1 MRSFQISCFL
11 AWRGLPETHAMN
23 HHFFI
28 FRHPCPNVVIFYA
41 VYLQDS
47 DWCTRCWSESSA
59 LLCQWHH
66 SVSQRKGPKV
76 SCICFWSV
84 KWWFSALQVALKRL
98 KHDKHAYVHSETRS
112 NFHAKFIQKEIQNTT
127 KQTPFHFSKSPNCQI
142 GISNAEV
149 APCSLVDNWTLWS
162 VQSSWWNF
170 GNQTILKHKCNLM

>member
-28 FRHPCPNVVIFYA
+28 FRHPCPNVVILYA

-84 KWWFSALQVALKRL
+84 KWWFSALQIALKRL

-112 NFHAKFIQKEIQNTT
+112 NFHAKFIQKEIQ
-127 KQTPFHFSKSPNCQI
+127 KYHPKTPFHFSKSPI
-142 GISNAEV
+142 AK
-149 APCSLVDNWTLWS
+149 LVFPMPRLHLVPWWTIRS
-162 VQSSWWNF
+162 VEC
-170 GNQTILKHKCNLM
+170 TVKLMEFWKPNDFET